1 LLCSASDRVR
11 SAPGVA
17 ARRSAG
23 PLAQAAERSRR
34 ELEGGPA
41 ARAVAARWL
50 LMSPDTL
57 APALLHLNT
66 LLREFALGGAPQHW
80 PSEPPL

>member
-1 LLCSASDRVR
+1 
-11 SAPGVA
+11 
-17 ARRSAG
+17 
-23 PLAQAAERSRR
+23 
-34 ELEGGPA
+34 
-41 ARAVAARWL
+41 
-50 LMSPDTL
+50 MSPDTL